1 MRYYVGKD
9 TTQRERQK
17 HPPWKDSEEGSF
29 AGVLLLL
36 LMSCLPLMLLIDL
49 FDGVFCHFFM

>member
-17 HPPWKDSEEGSF
+17 HPPWKDSGSLQKN
-29 AGVLLLL
+29 VLYVKSGLEF
-36 LMSCLPLMLLIDL
+36 SRERE
-49 FDGVFCHFFM
+49 